1 MSKQFVDRE
10 SYMHKCA
17 KEVLKKW
24 FDDSKSKNAGYKGIG
39 DIVFRPNRDSGVWL
53 EYPILDFGN
62 GISSLSQN
70 WDEIVSPEYAGG
82 ISEFVPTYKQCVERY
97 KIAPIAIIDIVC
109 THKGAPS
116 YGIEICHK
124 NAVSEEK
131 IQKIIDLNEQR
142 NFGFKLIEINASWIL
157 SQIEPPSKLEYKR
170 LM

>member
-24 FDDSKSKNAGYKGIG
+24 LDESSDKYGYKGID
-39 DIVFRPNRDSGVWL
+39 DIKFRPNRDSGVWL
-53 EYPILDFGN
+53 EYPILDFGD
-62 GISSLSQN
+62 GRSSLTQN
-70 WDEIVSPEYAGG
+70 WDEIWPTEYGG
-82 ISEFVPTYKQCVERY
+82 GGNSEFVPTYKQCVETF

-109 THKGAPS
+109 THKGAPL

-142 NFGFKLIEINASWIL
+142 NFGFELIEINASWIL

>member
-53 EYPILDFGN
+53 EYPILDFGD